1 MSAEDDSS
9 DKRQAPSGG
18 GEVRLAT
25 LIFFSHTSLYLG
37 HLLEGIIQPK
47 GRSFPS
53 VNPPWAYL
61 QGHIRRS
68 VSRRFQILSSWHHS
82 VIADSLEKIIISAL
96 VPTTYCATS
105 QKKKKLWVVTMK
117 SNALVLDVH
126 RTMTEGTKTRG
137 KQEQTRRKQEQTESW
152 HLVTRQEQW
161 PWRETQLLLS
171 KRMASLARVK
181 I

>member
-47 GRSFPS
+47 GRFFPS

-68 VSRRFQILSSWHHS
+68 VTRRFQILSSWHHS
-82 VIADSLEKIIISAL
+82 VIGDSLEKIIISAL

-105 QKKKKLWVVTMK
+105 QKKKNSEWSQWSQMLSSWMSTGQWQK
-117 SNALVLDVH
+117 
-126 RTMTEGTKTRG
+126 EQ
-137 KQEQTRRKQEQTESW
+137 KQEGSRS
-152 HLVTRQEQW
+152 RQ
-161 PWRETQLLLS
+161 RADT
-171 KRMASLARVK
+171 
-181 I
+181 